1 MIQNQFLV
9 PSLIDFKM
17 ILDSMCYTDSYIEHH
32 IDKYNYIVHTIL
44 EKQVLNRDLSSHGY
58 TNINMQVLRSFIGKR
73 YADDILHELVR
84 ERILQRSY
92 YIPGVKSFAYRVAPK
107 YRSKAT
113 LRSVYKSEV
122 WDRKLGVQKRAY
134 KAQRK
139 NLAEFSNLCKLEIDA
154 PAAQAFID
162 TMHDNSMLVLN
173 RNAAQLGAITVAT
186 DPMFRVMYSCVKL
199 ELSECKPA
207 YQLMSLAQLG
217 KAMTVKPNAGLSLC
231 QILSGTVMEQYNA
244 DMVSIHKIVT
254 NDFFLEQPD
263 KKSRQYT
270 NLTNMSTHLRQFL
283 SVNKSKSVLCNS
295 DIANSQP
302 YIFSLLLMDKYKG
315 APLPED
321 VATYIRLTSSGKF
334 YEHIMGLLSIPL
346 ADRKEFKIQFF
357 AKIFFCKT
365 RYSKGTVEGKL
376 FEKEFPNVYSLINE
390 YKTVAHED
398 LAIAM
403 QRKEASVM
411 LKSIADELKKQKIWF
426 ATIHDSV
433 VCLEEHAAYVKELIL
448 SRFMAAVGISPTVT
462 RETLK
467 PGYWV
472 FFLN

>member
-17 ILDSMCYTDSYIEHH
+17 ILDSMCYPDSYIEHH

-173 RNAAQLGAITVAT
+173 RNAAQLGAIQEKKAVDVLIEWLKTEDPKVAARAHQQVSQFTGRDWGYVPT
-186 DPMFRVMYSCVKL
+186 DPLDARLKRVAMLNKWWKENRDTFKLQVDPRLVKGSTVVDAAGAPAADPKFAAL
-199 ELSECKPA
+199 RNLSSTDPK
-207 YQLMSLAQLG
+207 LAAQAESDLLANG
-217 KAMTVKPNAGLSLC
+217 EKSVPFLITGL
-231 QILSGTVMEQYNA
+231 
-244 DMVSIHKIVT
+244 T
-254 NDFFLEQPD
+254 NDSPITVRACNRLLQQVAKRSDLNVNPRDTPEERQKAVAAWRD
-263 KKSRQYT
+263 WATEKK
-270 NLTNMSTHLRQFL
+270 L
-283 SVNKSKSVLCNS
+283 
-295 DIANSQP
+295 
-302 YIFSLLLMDKYKG
+302 
-315 APLPED
+315 LPEED
-321 VATYIRLTSSGKF
+321 ETEA
-334 YEHIMGLLSIPL
+334 EEE
-346 ADRKEFKIQFF
+346 DD
-357 AKIFFCKT
+357 
-365 RYSKGTVEGKL
+365 
-376 FEKEFPNVYSLINE
+376 EKAE
-390 YKTVAHED
+390 K
-398 LAIAM
+398 
-403 QRKEASVM
+403 
-411 LKSIADELKKQKIWF
+411 
-426 ATIHDSV
+426 
-433 VCLEEHAAYVKELIL
+433 VK
-448 SRFMAAVGISPTVT
+448 
-462 RETLK
+462 
-467 PGYWV
+467 
-472 FFLN
+472 